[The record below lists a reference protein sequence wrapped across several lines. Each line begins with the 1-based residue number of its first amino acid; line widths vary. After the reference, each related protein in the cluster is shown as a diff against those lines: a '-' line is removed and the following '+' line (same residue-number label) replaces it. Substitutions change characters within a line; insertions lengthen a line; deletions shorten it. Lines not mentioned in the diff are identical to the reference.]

1 MQSWILVRSLQLGN
15 RAWKLVKLS
24 ATIALSLPV
33 IGVRFLVLSKAIAV
47 REGLFANIALEPLP
61 DVVFAVP
68 SQLFLAWKLCI
79 TTIAR
84 HTLSLLTMSLVF
96 KMAARLP
103 KLLAALAT
111 LKCRRALL
119 VNEHVVSKSVGRG
132 KLLAA
137 DRTLEGKDST
147 FTHHLHYKD
156 WHLIYMNQ
164 DIQILPRDLSC
175 HQVS

>member
-1 MQSWILVRSLQLGN
+1 ML
-15 RAWKLVKLS
+15 
-24 ATIALSLPV
+24 
-33 IGVRFLVLSKAIAV
+33 
-47 REGLFANIALEPLP
+47 
-61 DVVFAVP
+61 
-68 SQLFLAWKLCI
+68 
-79 TTIAR
+79 AR
-84 HTLSLLTMSLVF
+84 HTLSLLTLSLVF

-111 LKCRRALL
+111 LESHRALL
-119 VNEHVVSKSVGRG
+119 MNEHVVSESVGCG

-137 DRTLEGKDST
+137 DGALEGKYST

-156 WHLIYMNQ
+156 WHLIIYMNQ